1 MAKIIA
7 KHGPS
12 EDERVKNRQ
21 AARMARRDQM
31 RQEELDRERELKKE
45 QARLDDMVRPHDKAI
60 DKMKELESKFHE
72 LQINNNKKETESSS
86 CRNNNENDLE
96 QMNSI
101 CESKQLQLDEVLALD
116 AIYADL
122 DTLKFPKLVKYKS
135 CNLNLIVGKW
145 KMVIPLIYK
154 RL

>member
-7 KHGPS
+7 KLGPS

-60 DKMKELESKFHE
+60 DKMKELESKTQVALEFMIVQSSQIFLE
-72 LQINNNKKETESSS
+72 L
-86 CRNNNENDLE
+86 LL
-96 QMNSI
+96 M
-101 CESKQLQLDEVLALD
+101 
-116 AIYADL
+116 
-122 DTLKFPKLVKYKS
+122 
-135 CNLNLIVGKW
+135 
-145 KMVIPLIYK
+145 PLI
-154 RL
+154 RMAMH